1 MKRLVLITL
10 LVVELVIFSD
20 CCCGDGREKSGE
32 GARKSEISNN
42 RNNKK
47 PIGTPPEGMELNPFY
62 KKYLDCDGIAVISS
76 ERVDDRAFYQV
87 KKLLDKML
95 ETRPDVR
102 KALVE
107 DGIVCHL

>member
-1 MKRLVLITL
+1 MKRLILITL
-10 LVVELVIFSD
+10 LVVEILVLSD
-20 CCCGDGREKSGE
+20 CCSAGGREKSDE
-32 GARKSEISNN
+32 GACKSEVSNS
-42 RNNKK
+42 RNNK
-47 PIGTPPEGMELNPFY
+47 IRVGTPPEVMELNPFY